1 MKKIL
6 LSIVAAIMAI
16 TSVQAERIDYP
27 GPTDEGRLSTA
38 IYIDGDGFKAI
49 CWCYND
55 DMTAEYQVISY
66 TLGKDLNIV
75 IPNTVSKNGKTYTV
89 TDLLGVM
96 SNQVVSITLPAG
108 LKKLRAHIL
117 ENEPITLI
125 DIPASVDSIG
135 NYAFNNCQLNSLI
148 MLNSSLK
155 AIGDFSFCS
164 NQLEIVNI
172 PASVEHIGVSAFQS
186 NNMTSLTLNEGLTE
200 IGGAA
205 FADNNI
211 ADVLL
216 PSTLNSIGVGAFA
229 SNKMNEIVI
238 PDAVTSLG
246 ERAFAYC
253 PLTNITFGGGVKVLE
268 PEVFLGALDS
278 LQTLTVHDGVEEIG
292 DETFKGC
299 YKLAQVELPSSLKRI
314 GNNAFYSTAI
324 ASLTTPASIGESAFE
339 NCYNLTSVTL
349 LDGAEYVG
357 PRAFRDDAALTE
369 FTAGRSLKSIGES
382 AFCGCEQMGKAYLG
396 EQLQTIGDNAFDE
409 CKSLADV
416 TMPETV
422 EQIGNYAFFS
432 APVRELT
439 TAANIGTGAFQ
450 NCDSLRS
457 VIFLDGVETIGKAA
471 FSHADSLETVVFPNT
486 LVSIGDEAFQQNVNL
501 RVINLPKGV
510 KKIGKDA
517 FYWCVQA
524 ERIIL
529 SDLDTIPD
537 GAFAYCGSYT
547 KKIGELQIPKSVKC
561 IGRRTFI
568 GLPISKLSIGEAV
581 DSIGEEAFANNDK
594 ISSIIAYPATAP
606 RSAKNAF
613 DYVPTTAV
621 VTVPCSALESY
632 RTEWNHFTNF
642 TGVVAIQGISEDEMK
657 GKVTVTFSGDC
668 ASSVAVLYAEA
679 NDGFAFDHWSDGN
692 TDNPR
697 VITSTEPQTFI
708 AYFKGAVTGIEQIPV
723 PQDNARK
730 YLING
735 QIYIVLPDGKTY
747 NAQGAEM
754 R

>member
-1 MKKIL
+1 MRKFL

-49 CWCYND
+49 CWCYDD

-66 TLGKDLNIV
+66 TLDKDLNIV

-117 ENEPITLI
+117 ENEPITSI

-135 NYAFNNCQLNSLI
+135 NYAFNNCQLNYLI

-155 AIGDFSFCS
+155 AIGDFSFYR
-164 NQLEIVNI
+164 NQLEMVNI
-172 PASVEHIGVSAFQS
+172 PVSVEHIGVSAFQA
-186 NNMTSLTLNEGLTE
+186 NNMISLTLNEGLTE

-278 LQTLTVHDGVEEIG
+278 LQTLTVHDGVEEIS
-292 DETFKGC
+292 DETFKSC

-314 GNNAFYSTAI
+314 GNKAFYATAI
-324 ASLTTPASIGESAFE
+324 ASLTTSASIGESAFAG
-339 NCYNLTSVTL
+339 CYNLTSVTL

-357 PRAFRDDAALTE
+357 PRAFRYDAALTE
-369 FTAGRSLKSIGES
+369 FTAGRSLKSIG
-382 AFCGCEQMGKAYLG
+382 
-396 EQLQTIGDNAFDE
+396 D
-409 CKSLADV
+409 
-416 TMPETV
+416 
-422 EQIGNYAFFS
+422 YAFFS

-537 GAFAYCGSYT
+537 EAFAYCGSYT

-561 IGRRTFI
+561 IGRRAFI

-581 DSIGEEAFANNDK
+581 DSIGKEAFANNDK
-594 ISSIIAYPATAP
+594 ISSIIAYPVTAP
-606 RSAKNAF
+606 RSAKDAF

-632 RTEWNHFTNF
+632 RTEWDHFTNF

-708 AYFKGAVTGIEQIPV
+708 AYFKEITEGIEQIPV

-730 YLING
+730 YMING
-735 QIYIVLPDGKTY
+735 QIYIALPDGKTY
-747 NAQGAEM
+747 NAQGAEV

>member
-1 MKKIL
+1 MRKFL

-49 CWCYND
+49 CWCYDD

-66 TLGKDLNIV
+66 TLDKDLNIV

-135 NYAFNNCQLNSLI
+135 NYAFNNCQLNYLI

-155 AIGDFSFCS
+155 AIGDFSFYR

-172 PASVEHIGVSAFQS
+172 PASVEHIGVSAFQA

-314 GNNAFYSTAI
+314 GNKAFYSTAI

-357 PRAFRDDAALTE
+357 PRAFRYDAALTE
-369 FTAGRSLKSIGES
+369 FTAGRSLKSIG
-382 AFCGCEQMGKAYLG
+382 
-396 EQLQTIGDNAFDE
+396 D
-409 CKSLADV
+409 
-416 TMPETV
+416 
-422 EQIGNYAFFS
+422 YAFFS

-510 KKIGKDA
+510 KKIGKNA

-537 GAFAYCGSYT
+537 EAFAYCGSYT

-561 IGRRTFI
+561 IGRRAFI

-581 DSIGEEAFANNDK
+581 DSIGKEAFANNDK
-594 ISSIIAYPATAP
+594 ISSIIAYPVTAP
-606 RSAKNAF
+606 RSAKDAF

-632 RTEWNHFTNF
+632 RTEWDHFTNF

-708 AYFKGAVTGIEQIPV
+708 AYFKEITEGIEQIPV

-730 YLING
+730 YMING
-735 QIYIVLPDGKTY
+735 QIYIALPDGKTY
-747 NAQGAEM
+747 NAQGAEV

>member
-1 MKKIL
+1 MRKFL

-49 CWCYND
+49 CWCYDD

-66 TLGKDLNIV
+66 TLDKDLNIV

-135 NYAFNNCQLNSLI
+135 NYAFNNCQLNYLI

-155 AIGDFSFCS
+155 AIGDFSFYR

-172 PASVEHIGVSAFQS
+172 PASVEHIGVSAFQA

-268 PEVFLGALDS
+268 PKVFLGALDS

-357 PRAFRDDAALTE
+357 PRAFRYDAALTE
-369 FTAGRSLKSIGES
+369 FTAGRSLKSIG
-382 AFCGCEQMGKAYLG
+382 
-396 EQLQTIGDNAFDE
+396 D
-409 CKSLADV
+409 
-416 TMPETV
+416 
-422 EQIGNYAFFS
+422 YAFFS

-457 VIFLDGVETIGKAA
+457 VIFLDGVETIGDAA
-471 FSHADSLETVVFPNT
+471 FFHADSLETVVFPNT

-510 KKIGKDA
+510 KKIGKNA

-537 GAFAYCGSYT
+537 EAFAYCGSYT

-561 IGRRTFI
+561 IGRQTFI

-581 DSIGEEAFANNDK
+581 DSIGKEAFANNDK

-606 RSAKNAF
+606 RSAKDAF

-632 RTEWNHFTNF
+632 RTEWDHFTNF

-708 AYFKGAVTGIEQIPV
+708 AYFKEITEGIEQIPV

-730 YLING
+730 YMING

>member
-1 MKKIL
+1 MRKFL

-49 CWCYND
+49 CWCYDD

-96 SNQVVSITLPAG
+96 SNQVVSITLPAA

-135 NYAFNNCQLNSLI
+135 YYAFNNCQLNSLI

-155 AIGDFSFCS
+155 AIGDFSFYR

-172 PASVEHIGVSAFQS
+172 PASVEHIGVSAFQA

-357 PRAFRDDAALTE
+357 PRAFRYDAALTE
-369 FTAGRSLKSIGES
+369 FTAGRSLKSIG
-382 AFCGCEQMGKAYLG
+382 
-396 EQLQTIGDNAFDE
+396 D
-409 CKSLADV
+409 
-416 TMPETV
+416 
-422 EQIGNYAFFS
+422 YAFFS

-510 KKIGKDA
+510 KKIGKNA

-537 GAFAYCGSYT
+537 EAFAYCGSYT

-561 IGRRTFI
+561 IGRRAFI

-581 DSIGEEAFANNDK
+581 DSIGKEAFANNDK

-606 RSAKNAF
+606 RSAKDAF

-632 RTEWNHFTNF
+632 RTEWDHFTNF

-697 VITSTEPQTFI
+697 IITSTEPQTFI
-708 AYFKGAVTGIEQIPV
+708 AYFKETTEGIEQIPV

-730 YLING
+730 YMING
-735 QIYIVLPDGKTY
+735 QIYIALPDGKTY
-747 NAQGAEM
+747 NAQGAEV

>member
-1 MKKIL
+1 MRKIL

-49 CWCYND
+49 CWCYDD

-96 SNQVVSITLPAG
+96 SNQVVSITLPAA

-155 AIGDFSFCS
+155 AIGDFSFYR

-172 PASVEHIGVSAFQS
+172 PASVEHIGVSAFQA

-314 GNNAFYSTAI
+314 GNKAFYATAI

-349 LDGAEYVG
+349 LDGADYVG
-357 PRAFRDDAALTE
+357 PRAFRYDAALTE
-369 FTAGRSLKSIGES
+369 FTAGRSLKSIG
-382 AFCGCEQMGKAYLG
+382 
-396 EQLQTIGDNAFDE
+396 D
-409 CKSLADV
+409 
-416 TMPETV
+416 
-422 EQIGNYAFFS
+422 YAFFS

-439 TAANIGTGAFQ
+439 TAANIGTAAFQ

-510 KKIGKDA
+510 KKIGKNA

-537 GAFAYCGSYT
+537 EAFAYCGSYT

-561 IGRRTFI
+561 IGRRAFI

-581 DSIGEEAFANNDK
+581 DSIGKEAFANNDK
-594 ISSIIAYPATAP
+594 ISSIIAYPVTAP
-606 RSAKNAF
+606 RSAKDAF

-632 RTEWNHFTNF
+632 RTEWDHFTNF

-708 AYFKGAVTGIEQIPV
+708 AYFKEITEGIEQIPV

-730 YLING
+730 YMING
-735 QIYIVLPDGKTY
+735 QIYIALPDGKTY
-747 NAQGAEM
+747 NAQGAEV

>member
-1 MKKIL
+1 MRKFL

-49 CWCYND
+49 CWCYDD

-135 NYAFNNCQLNSLI
+135 NYAFNNCQLNYLI

-155 AIGDFSFCS
+155 AIGDFSFYR

-268 PEVFLGALDS
+268 PEVFLGALDN

-357 PRAFRDDAALTE
+357 PRAFRYDAALTE
-369 FTAGRSLKSIGES
+369 FTAGRSLKSIG
-382 AFCGCEQMGKAYLG
+382 
-396 EQLQTIGDNAFDE
+396 D
-409 CKSLADV
+409 
-416 TMPETV
+416 
-422 EQIGNYAFFS
+422 YAFFS

-439 TAANIGTGAFQ
+439 TAANIGTGTFQ

-510 KKIGKDA
+510 KKIGKNA

-537 GAFAYCGSYT
+537 EAFAYCGSYT

-561 IGRRTFI
+561 IGRRAFI

-581 DSIGEEAFANNDK
+581 DSIGKEAFANNDK
-594 ISSIIAYPATAP
+594 ISSIIAYPVTAP
-606 RSAKNAF
+606 RSAKDAF

-632 RTEWNHFTNF
+632 RTEWDHFTNF

-708 AYFKGAVTGIEQIPV
+708 AYFKEITEGIEQIPV

-730 YLING
+730 YMING
-735 QIYIVLPDGKTY
+735 QIYIALPDGKTY

>member
-1 MKKIL
+1 MRKFL

-49 CWCYND
+49 CWCYDD

-75 IPNTVSKNGKTYTV
+75 IPDTVSKNGKTYTV

-117 ENEPITLI
+117 EDEPITLI

-135 NYAFNNCQLNSLI
+135 NYAFNNCQLNYLI

-155 AIGDFSFCS
+155 AIGDFSFYR

-172 PASVEHIGVSAFQS
+172 PASVEHIGVSAFQA

-216 PSTLNSIGVGAFA
+216 PSTLNSIGVVAFA

-246 ERAFAYC
+246 ERAFEYC

-268 PEVFLGALDS
+268 PEVFLGALDN

-314 GNNAFYSTAI
+314 GNKAFYSTAI

-357 PRAFRDDAALTE
+357 PRAFRYDAALTE
-369 FTAGRSLKSIGES
+369 FTAGRSLKSIG
-382 AFCGCEQMGKAYLG
+382 
-396 EQLQTIGDNAFDE
+396 D
-409 CKSLADV
+409 
-416 TMPETV
+416 
-422 EQIGNYAFFS
+422 YAFFS

-439 TAANIGTGAFQ
+439 TAANIGTAAFQ

-457 VIFLDGVETIGKAA
+457 VIFLDGVETIGDAA
-471 FSHADSLETVVFPNT
+471 FFHADSLETVVFPNT
-486 LVSIGDEAFQQNVNL
+486 LVSIGDEAFLQNVNL

-537 GAFAYCGSYT
+537 EAFAYCGSYT

-561 IGRRTFI
+561 IGRQAFI

-581 DSIGEEAFANNDK
+581 DSIGKEAFADNNK

-606 RSAKNAF
+606 RSAKDAF

-632 RTEWNHFTNF
+632 RTEWDHFTNF

-697 VITSTEPQTFI
+697 VITSIEPQTFI
-708 AYFKGAVTGIEQIPV
+708 AYFKETTEGIEQIPV

-730 YLING
+730 YMING
-735 QIYIVLPDGKTY
+735 QIYIALPDGKTY
-747 NAQGAEM
+747 NAQGAEV

>member
-1 MKKIL
+1 MRKFL

-49 CWCYND
+49 CWCYDD
-55 DMTAEYQVISY
+55 DMTAEYQVLSY

-75 IPNTVSKNGKTYTV
+75 IPDTVSKNGKTYTV

-135 NYAFNNCQLNSLI
+135 NYAFNNCQLNYLI

-155 AIGDFSFCS
+155 AIGDFSFYR

-268 PEVFLGALDS
+268 PEVFLGALDN

-314 GNNAFYSTAI
+314 GNKAFYSTAI

-357 PRAFRDDAALTE
+357 PRAFRYDAALTE
-369 FTAGRSLKSIGES
+369 FTAGRSLKSIG
-382 AFCGCEQMGKAYLG
+382 
-396 EQLQTIGDNAFDE
+396 D
-409 CKSLADV
+409 
-416 TMPETV
+416 
-422 EQIGNYAFFS
+422 YAFFS

-439 TAANIGTGAFQ
+439 TAANIGTGTFQ

-510 KKIGKDA
+510 KKIGKNA

-537 GAFAYCGSYT
+537 EAFAYCGSYT

-561 IGRRTFI
+561 IGRRAFI

-581 DSIGEEAFANNDK
+581 DSIGKEAFANNDK

-606 RSAKNAF
+606 RSAKDAF

-632 RTEWNHFTNF
+632 RTEWDHFTNF

-697 VITSTEPQTFI
+697 IITSTEPQTFI
-708 AYFKGAVTGIEQIPV
+708 AYFKETTEGIEQIPV

-730 YLING
+730 YMING
-735 QIYIVLPDGKTY
+735 QIYIALPDGKTY
-747 NAQGAEM
+747 NAQGAEV

>member
-1 MKKIL
+1 MRKFL

-66 TLGKDLNIV
+66 TLDKDLNIV

-135 NYAFNNCQLNSLI
+135 NYAFNNCQLNYLI

-155 AIGDFSFCS
+155 AIGDFSFYR

-268 PEVFLGALDS
+268 PEVFLGALDN

-357 PRAFRDDAALTE
+357 PRAFRYDAALTE
-369 FTAGRSLKSIGES
+369 FTAGR
-382 AFCGCEQMGKAYLG
+382 
-396 EQLQTIGDNAFDE
+396 
-409 CKSLADV
+409 
-416 TMPETV
+416 
-422 EQIGNYAFFS
+422 
-432 APVRELT
+432 
-439 TAANIGTGAFQ
+439 
-450 NCDSLRS
+450 
-457 VIFLDGVETIGKAA
+457 
-471 FSHADSLETVVFPNT
+471 
-486 LVSIGDEAFQQNVNL
+486 
-501 RVINLPKGV
+501 
-510 KKIGKDA
+510 
-517 FYWCVQA
+517 
-524 ERIIL
+524 
-529 SDLDTIPD
+529 
-537 GAFAYCGSYT
+537 
-547 KKIGELQIPKSVKC
+547 
-561 IGRRTFI
+561 
-568 GLPISKLSIGEAV
+568 
-581 DSIGEEAFANNDK
+581 
-594 ISSIIAYPATAP
+594 
-606 RSAKNAF
+606 
-613 DYVPTTAV
+613 
-621 VTVPCSALESY
+621 
-632 RTEWNHFTNF
+632 
-642 TGVVAIQGISEDEMK
+642 
-657 GKVTVTFSGDC
+657 
-668 ASSVAVLYAEA
+668 
-679 NDGFAFDHWSDGN
+679 
-692 TDNPR
+692 
-697 VITSTEPQTFI
+697 
-708 AYFKGAVTGIEQIPV
+708 
-723 PQDNARK
+723 
-730 YLING
+730 
-735 QIYIVLPDGKTY
+735 
-747 NAQGAEM
+747 
-754 R
+754 

>member
-1 MKKIL
+1 MRKFL

-49 CWCYND
+49 CWCYDD

-66 TLGKDLNIV
+66 TLDKDLNIV

-135 NYAFNNCQLNSLI
+135 NYAFHNCQLNYLI

-155 AIGDFSFCS
+155 AIGDFSFYR

-172 PASVEHIGVSAFQS
+172 PASVEHIGVSAFQA

-268 PEVFLGALDS
+268 PEVFLGALDN

-357 PRAFRDDAALTE
+357 PRAFRYDAALTE
-369 FTAGRSLKSIGES
+369 FTTGRSLKSIG
-382 AFCGCEQMGKAYLG
+382 
-396 EQLQTIGDNAFDE
+396 D
-409 CKSLADV
+409 
-416 TMPETV
+416 
-422 EQIGNYAFFS
+422 YAFFS

-510 KKIGKDA
+510 KKIGKNA

-537 GAFAYCGSYT
+537 EAFAYCGSYT

-581 DSIGEEAFANNDK
+581 DSIGKEAFADNNK

-606 RSAKNAF
+606 RSAKDAF

-632 RTEWNHFTNF
+632 RTEWDHFTNF

-708 AYFKGAVTGIEQIPV
+708 AYFKETKTGIEQIPV

-730 YLING
+730 YMING
-735 QIYIVLPDGKTY
+735 QIYIALPDGKTY
-747 NAQGAEM
+747 NAQGAEV